1 MAVRGP
7 SAYTLFSQQFKRDS
21 SKEDHFKEIAKKW
34 AELPDDQKNQF
45 RKDAKGI
52 RSSEL
57 KGMSS
62 DDATAHHFKQI
73 QNSIHV
79 LGSLGFEVMMVA
91 CKDNENP
98 HLLGTKKGLECIGHQ
113 HQILEA
119 FKKSVFGNTVFVKEP
134 SKKGKDD
141 LRQDVRQILN
151 SCWEKATGEGKTM
164 PYSALMDKK
173 KPWKVVGLPVA
184 FKDVSNYG
192 ISDLKK
198 IIERKEEIQVV
209 KLQPNEPTEV
219 KEPGHEVIDSII
231 SNELELETVHDLCTD
246 SDAEETPVSNGKK
259 KTEKKEKGAK
269 KQKREQITSE
279 SLPVV
284 SSSPDEAPEIPMGG
298 MEHADVEGP
307 VIPTELVDHMNDL
320 LELNEK
326 EAPVISLNGDLQGEE
341 KLVKFS
347 EMKARSS
354 KWTYME
360 VDDLTAPKAFQPA
373 ATNTRKRK
381 QKIHIDM

>member
-1 MAVRGP
+1 MEVRAVSP
-7 SAYTLFSQQFKRDS
+7 V
-21 SKEDHFKEIAKKW
+21 
-34 AELPDDQKNQF
+34 
-45 RKDAKGI
+45 
-52 RSSEL
+52 
-57 KGMSS
+57 S
-62 DDATAHHFKQI
+62 DMT
-73 QNSIHV
+73 SI
-79 LGSLGFEVMMVA
+79 F
-91 CKDNENP
+91 
-98 HLLGTKKGLECIGHQ
+98 
-113 HQILEA
+113 
-119 FKKSVFGNTVFVKEP
+119 NTN
-134 SKKGKDD
+134 
-141 LRQDVRQILN
+141 I
-151 SCWEKATGEGKTM
+151 
-164 PYSALMDKK
+164 
-173 KPWKVVGLPVA
+173 
-184 FKDVSNYG
+184 
-192 ISDLKK
+192 
-198 IIERKEEIQVV
+198 
-209 KLQPNEPTEV
+209 
-219 KEPGHEVIDSII
+219 
-231 SNELELETVHDLCTD
+231 D

-284 SSSPDEAPEIPMGG
+284 SSSPDEAPEIPM
-298 MEHADVEGP
+298 
-307 VIPTELVDHMNDL
+307 ELVDHMNDL